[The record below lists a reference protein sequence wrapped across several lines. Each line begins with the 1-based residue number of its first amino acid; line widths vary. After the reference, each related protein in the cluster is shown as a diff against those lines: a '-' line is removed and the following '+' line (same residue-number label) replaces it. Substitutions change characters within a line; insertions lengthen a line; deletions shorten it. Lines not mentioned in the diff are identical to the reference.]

1 MRFAQSVVHSNHDLY
16 RVFFYKQAV
25 SIASKHAIAP
35 QDEMQ
40 LTEMWIDL
48 ARKSKAELIVCVAA
62 GQRRGLV
69 QTILADEFEIAGLGQ
84 MVEAILESD
93 RIDRLYADNQSLYE
107 RNLQFASCHL
117 SFQTIDVSE
126 ITQLFNEHNIVVT
139 D

>member
-1 MRFAQSVVHSNHDLY
+1 MRISILVQSDPFTTANGELALRFAQSVVLSNHDLY

-48 ARKSKAELIVCVAA
+48 ARKSKVELIVCVAA

-69 QTILADEFEIAGLGQ
+69 QTVLADEFEIAGLGQ
-84 MVEAILESD
+84 MVEAMIESD
-93 RIDRLYADNQSLYE
+93 R
-107 RNLQFASCHL
+107 
-117 SFQTIDVSE
+117 T
-126 ITQLFNEHNIVVT
+126 VT
-139 D
+139 F